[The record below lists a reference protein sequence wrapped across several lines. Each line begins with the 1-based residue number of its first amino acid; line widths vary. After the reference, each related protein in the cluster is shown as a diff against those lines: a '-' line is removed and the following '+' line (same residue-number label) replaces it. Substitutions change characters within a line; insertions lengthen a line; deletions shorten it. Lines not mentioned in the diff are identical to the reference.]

1 MQTRNV
7 SIVNSIGMHILKR
20 AGRGLLP
27 AMGLIAAILTLAP
40 RELTSPDV
48 VRQQIAAGQL
58 VGPNVMIV
66 LGNGYSMNR
75 EMDDVTY
82 PYVATPSDPF
92 VDEKNPA
99 VTFPSVRWQQERYS
113 EQPSS
118 KFYQAKQA
126 ITSIMDDNT
135 LSANV
140 NVGLATWRTT
150 FAQPVYAISQNAQ
163 WIGGRLYPIDQ
174 DILSAPTPKRY
185 KYAEKFEHF
194 SAVDVPMYPNAGNT
208 GACPS
213 TTISALTQ
221 DRQPGQI
228 AIVGKDACDGGKGVI
243 NESVANYITGK
254 GGVGGIPRVIVPGY
268 PNLLAP
274 LTVSG
279 ATSLNLF
286 PAPNN
291 MQYNAGLFF
300 ERGDLPPNQAHFCG
314 SGYNSEYNYF
324 GAGYVLDYAYTTG
337 IWNDLHDFRSR
348 NFDASGEIVDPP
360 YLADCSGVTKNVN
373 TKIFRRGNKV
383 RDSVTSQDRT
393 VLGVT
398 NMPFYVW
405 AGSIG
410 QQIPNGALNGWSGEN
425 KLVDGAQPTEV
436 MSASYPSGPAAAE
449 NPAIAGRFLLS
460 KGLVKSTVSHMGP
473 FLDLP
478 DPAAGYVD
486 QRQTIR
492 DFMITKQMDATGLE
506 YDPLTQK
513 IAPNAAGKSTKG
525 LRASD
530 GGSDG
535 QSPVYDSLLGAN
547 AYYSAYKK
555 ADPNDA
561 CRSNHVLL
569 LYDGRENSRYY
580 VDPVTGQPIW
590 ADPSEVSRRMKAD
603 LNVFTHV
610 IIISRVSGDIEEAN
624 KIALEGGT
632 TQAYVIG
639 DYTQLQVA
647 LRNVFGALQSQIAT
661 TSPAV
666 PLFVR
671 GGDTAYSPVT
681 YSTPSYGTLEA
692 HAIQAN
698 GLLDPGKAWDANEK
712 MTLPLRKSNL
722 FSSPGGTLVSFMS
735 VPDATFV
742 LPPASGLTATI
753 LKEITMDPSYL
764 GGAYLA
770 GRKQDTFIG
779 RASNAPPAV
788 LDAVMSPEISL
799 EADYQLYTRGLSP
812 NAKVVLFSSNDGFL
826 YAINPRGAANE
837 GELRWGWMPEQFL
850 PRLKQYDSFQGTR
863 SMDGDLRVA
872 DVKAGTTYNRYV
884 LGVADKGRLHFGLEL
899 SDQGMLTRV
908 AWTDD
913 SASGPGDPK
922 LAPDVVRVGGIAYAV
937 YTRGTRLII
946 RNIATGA
953 LTEKSLAN
961 VSISG
966 DVKGLHIARG
976 QAFIGS
982 AEGDVYSVGLF
993 DASTPVL
1000 LGTMRSSGGGTI
1012 NDVGVT
1018 SITSAVVQGAHHVTA
1033 QSNTRITV
1041 FSRALDAAASVTWD
1055 RLWST
1060 SIAGAD
1066 TAPGARRAPEV
1077 LPLSAR
1083 LSAPAVI
1090 IEGVIFAPVTEDG
1103 AGVGTA
1109 KSCVAGAAKLYFFD
1123 LNTGVF
1129 PTDRIIDK
1137 SDGKSINAN
1146 LSLGA
1151 GDALRIRLAQLEGGL
1166 VGGYASAQAG
1176 ATGLGTGS
1184 ALVAVKSP
1192 GTKIVWWKE
1201 VDRDQY

>member
-1 MQTRNV
+1 MQTRNFL
-7 SIVNSIGMHILKR
+7 IVNVIGTSILKW

-27 AMGLIAAILTLAP
+27 AMGLVAAVLTLAP

-48 VRQQIAAGQL
+48 VRQQIAAGQI
-58 VGPNVMIV
+58 VGPNVMII

-82 PYVATPSDPF
+82 PHIPTPSFPF

-99 VTFPSVRWQQERYS
+99 VTLPSASWQPERHS

-150 FAQPVYAISQNAQ
+150 FAQPVIAVSQNAQ

-174 DILSAPTPKRY
+174 DILTAPTPKRY
-185 KYAEKFEHF
+185 KYGEKFEHF
-194 SAVDVPMYPNAGNT
+194 SAVDVPMYPTAGNVGT
-208 GACPS
+208 CPS
-213 TTISALTQ
+213 TTVTALTEN
-221 DRQPGQI
+221 RPPGQR
-228 AIVGKDACDGGKGVI
+228 AIVGKGACDGGKGVI
-243 NESVANYITGK
+243 NESVADYVTGK

-268 PNLLAP
+268 PNIAAP

-291 MQYNAGLFF
+291 TQSNESLFF
-300 ERGDLPPNQAHFCG
+300 ERSDLRPNHAHFCG
-314 SGYNSEYNYF
+314 MGYNSEYNYY
-324 GAGYVLDYAYTTG
+324 GSGYVLDYAYVTG
-337 IWNDLHDFRSR
+337 QWSDLYDLRSR
-348 NFDASGEIVDPP
+348 NFDVNGEIVDTP
-360 YLADCSGVTKNVN
+360 YQADCSGAKKNVN
-373 TKIFRRGNKV
+373 TKTFRRGTKV
-383 RDSVTSQDRT
+383 RDPISNQDRT
-393 VLGVT
+393 VLAVT

-410 QQIPNGALNGWSGEN
+410 QDMPNGALNGWSGEN
-425 KLVDGAQPTEV
+425 RLVDGGLTTEV
-436 MSASYPSGPAAAE
+436 MSASFPSGPAATE
-449 NPAIAGRFLLS
+449 NPAIPGRFLIS
-460 KGLVKSTVSHMGP
+460 KSMVKTGVSHMGP

-486 QRQTIR
+486 QRQTVR
-492 DFMITKQMDATGLE
+492 DFMIPKQMDATGLE

-580 VDPVTGQPIW
+580 IDPATGQQIW
-590 ADPSEVSRRMKAD
+590 ADPSDVSKRMKAD

-639 DYTQLQVA
+639 DYTQLQSA

-692 HAIQAN
+692 HVIQAT
-698 GLLDPGKAWDANEK
+698 GLLDPGKSWDANDK
-712 MTLPLRKSNL
+712 MTLPLRKANL
-722 FSSPGGTLVSFMS
+722 LSSPGGSVVSFMN
-735 VPDATFV
+735 VPDASFA
-742 LPPASGLTATI
+742 LPPATGLTATI

-770 GRKQDTFIG
+770 GRKQNTFIG

-788 LDAVMSPEISL
+788 LGAVMSPEISL
-799 EADYQLYTRGLSP
+799 EADYQIYSRGLSP

-826 YAINPRGAANE
+826 YAINPRGAVNE

-850 PRLKQYDSFQGTR
+850 PRLKQFDTFQGAR

-884 LGVADKGRLHFGLEL
+884 LGVADKGRLHFALEL

-953 LTEKSLAN
+953 FTEKSLAN

-976 QAFIGS
+976 QVFIGS
-982 AEGDVYSVGLF
+982 AEGDVYTVGLF
-993 DASTPVL
+993 DASTPTL
-1000 LGTMRSSGGGTI
+1000 LGTMRSSAGGTL

-1041 FSRALDAAASVTWD
+1041 FSRAMDAAATAAWA

-1060 SIAGAD
+1060 SVAGAD
-1066 TAPGARRAPEV
+1066 TAPSARFAPEV
-1077 LPLSAR
+1077 LPPSAR

-1090 IEGVIFAPVTEDG
+1090 IEGVIFAPVTVDG
-1103 AGVGTA
+1103 AGAGTA

-1123 LNTGVF
+1123 LNTGEF
-1129 PTDRIIDK
+1129 PTDRIVDK
-1137 SDGKSINAN
+1137 SDGKAVNAN

-1151 GDALRIRLAQLEGGL
+1151 GDALRIRLAQLEGGQI
-1166 VGGYASAQAG
+1166 GGYASAQAG
-1176 ATGLGTGS
+1176 AMGLGTGS

-1192 GTKIVWWKE
+1192 GSKIVWWKE